1 MMKGNLEERKELK
14 KLYKGKFS
22 LDSKFDN
29 STIGKI
35 LLEPTKIYLQTIA
48 EISKNHNIVGINNTG
63 YGLKNLNRIHGNFEF
78 RVNNP
83 LKPQPIFNLM
93 QKESKFSD
101 KKMYETFNMGMGF
114 FIICGKNDAD
124 KILQIA
130 KDGKIVGVVKK
141 SNKNRTVL
149 EKGSEKIVFEGY

>member
-1 MMKGNLEERKELK
+1 MARV
-14 KLYKGKFS
+14 
-22 LDSKFDN
+22 SKDYN
-29 STIGKI
+29 V
-35 LLEPTKIYLQTIA
+35 
-48 EISKNHNIVGINNTG
+48 VGINNTG
-63 YGLKNLNRIHGNFEF
+63 YGLKNFNRLQGNFEF

-130 KDGKIVGVVKK
+130 KEGRVVGTVEK
-141 SNKNRTVL
+141 SNKNRTIL
-149 EKGSEKIVFEGY
+149 EKSREKIVFEGY